1 MSPGFPAGGGRSGRR
16 VLEGS
21 LVAAGVSGAP
31 STLHALLTR
40 GGGRGA
46 IAYVIEATRAIGT
59 VIPPGRP
66 GLVRG
71 TVLHLA
77 ISLGVG
83 EVLAATLP
91 ERGSWAWGAA
101 AGLGVGALN
110 VGLIGRAFPAIR
122 ALPLAP
128 QLADHALFGVVF
140 ALVADR

>member
-1 MSPGFPAGGGRSGRR
+1 MRFAAGDGRSRRR

-31 STLHALLTR
+31 STLHAVLSR

-46 IAYVIEATRAIGT
+46 AAYVIEATRAIGT
-59 VIPPGRP
+59 VFPPGRP
-66 GLVRG
+66 DLLRG

-83 EVLAATLP
+83 EALALTLP
-91 ERGSWAWGAA
+91 ERRSWAWGAA
-101 AGLGVGALN
+101 AGFGVGVLN

-128 QLADHALFGVVF
+128 QLADNALFGVVF